1 MIIRQIKLKAL
12 SSAIAICFVSNSNI
26 TTKMADDE
34 KPQSRKIFIS
44 SVDLFEGKHLAKVNM
59 QYILL
64 IVLYWPKGG
73 YIFWE
78 EINNLMTVARL
89 WRTST
94 RTYDYKYESNCICF
108 ELSLML
114 L

>member
-1 MIIRQIKLKAL
+1 MLLTKLHIPSTGKNIIHRYKLLDKLNFKAL

-59 QYILL
+59 QHILL
-64 IVLYWPKGG
+64 IVLY
-73 YIFWE
+73 
-78 EINNLMTVARL
+78 
-89 WRTST
+89 
-94 RTYDYKYESNCICF
+94 
-108 ELSLML
+108 
-114 L
+114 